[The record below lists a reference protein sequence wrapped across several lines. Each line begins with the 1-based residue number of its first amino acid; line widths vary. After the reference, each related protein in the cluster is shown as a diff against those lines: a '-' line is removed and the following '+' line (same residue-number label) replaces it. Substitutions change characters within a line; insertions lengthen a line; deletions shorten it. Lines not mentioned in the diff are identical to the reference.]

1 MVCFDRIDE
10 PLSPSGLQSL
20 CTMPVLKQTA
30 RYLLRGAAVL
40 PHFLASVALSE
51 LNLDRESG
59 PM

>member
-1 MVCFDRIDE
+1 VACFAPIAA
-10 PLSPSGLQSL
+10 LPSFGLHSL
-20 CTMPVLKQTA
+20 RTTPVLKQSE